1 MMASCGS
8 FVSRTWNSSMKPG
21 DLVRIKLEAFEDTD
35 HPYYDVPGIVLR
47 IPEGVIRNIPEEYRL
62 WEVLLGGEITRVQ
75 GLDLE
80 ILDASI
86 GG

>member
-1 MMASCGS
+1 
-8 FVSRTWNSSMKPG
+8 
-21 DLVRIKLEAFEDTD
+21 
-35 HPYYDVPGIVLR
+35 
-47 IPEGVIRNIPEEYRL
+47 VIRNIPEEYRL